1 MRANIA
7 HVAKTVERAGDG
19 GPRRAGGAG
28 GAGVGPVFSGGARG

>member
-7 HVAKTVERAGDG
+7 QVAKTVERAGDG

-28 GAGVGPVFSGGARG
+28 VGPVFSGGVRG